1 NYLNSCAR
9 ICHAF
14 PVRVL
19 LPPPQHF
26 PFSDTRLRCTDSIFT
41 SPPSDLSSHPEMPSE
56 VDRCAALDFFNQSK
70 NANGCGS
77 DFDKSMC
84 WDKLNYGERM
94 DRRCPFQY
102 CTSIPG
108 CERIA
113 DIHMVSRYCDL
124 NGDWEVANYSQCLT
138 VVNDFTQ
145 CIVGFC
151 RVCPDVLRDV
161 VISVS
166 LTLSIVSVAL
176 LVAAI
181 VLFSIFDS
189 IQCRRLA
196 IHKNL
201 AVAFVCRFAVLAVW
215 TVVQSSN
222 LFQDCS
228 TFFPTNIMAYDW
240 ICKSILWFVIYFQVA
255 SVMWML
261 IEGAYL
267 YSRFT
272 VFAMRHS
279 DAPYCLYLLA
289 GWGIPFLVVMAW
301 TVVHESSTE
310 PGSFCW
316 LPYAQGDHLW
326 ILAGTMGFAFIMN
339 LIFLLAIVVILV
351 QKLGSENTAE
361 SRKIWRT
368 IKATL
373 LLVPL
378 LGVSNIPLFYEPQE
392 PSGAYM
398 LVSAILQHS
407 QGIFIAVLYCFLNSE
422 IQNALKRQLSKVPFH
437 FFLRRARF
445 ETERTYVPDSHHHAN
460 HKLGVPMGEL
470 NGGEKKEEI
479 VTSHSHSNHV
489 AADPV
494 VSLVHSSSP
503 SSPTQHTSSFLTP
516 PPPEETSVPP
526 PPEPP
531 LSPPISQPL
540 LPTSLP
546 FNPLMAGSIKSI
558 DGDMDHLVDGRSTA
572 ATTPTQ

>member
-1 NYLNSCAR
+1 SLSLSLSNL
-9 ICHAF
+9 
-14 PVRVL
+14 
-19 LPPPQHF
+19 
-26 PFSDTRLRCTDSIFT
+26 FSSLKFSGCRCTDCLQSSLSL
-41 SPPSDLSSHPEMPSE
+41 SPPDMPTELETCSRLYY
-56 VDRCAALDFFNQSK
+56 DNQTH
-70 NANGCGS
+70 NDNGCS
-77 DFDKSMC
+77 ADFDKSMC
-84 WDKLNYGERM
+84 WEKNSYGERVE
-94 DRRCPFQY
+94 RRCPFQY
-102 CTSIPG
+102 CTSVPG
-108 CERIA
+108 CEKIA

-124 NGDWEVANYSQCLT
+124 EGRWEVANYSQCLT
-138 VVNDFTQ
+138 VVNEFTT

-151 RVCPDVLRDV
+151 RVCPDFLRDV

-189 IQCRRLA
+189 LQCRRLA

-201 AVAFVCRFAVLAVW
+201 AVAFVFRFAVLAVW

-228 TFFPTNIMAYDW
+228 TFNPTNIMSYDW
-240 ICKSILWFVIYFQVA
+240 ICKMILWCVIYFQVA

-279 DAPYCLYLLA
+279 EPPYCLYLLA
-289 GWGIPFLVVMAW
+289 GWGIPFVVVMAW
-301 TVVHESSTE
+301 TVVHELKTRE
-310 PGSFCW
+310 NVNSFCW

-326 ILAGTMGFAFIMN
+326 ILAGTMGTALIMN

-361 SRKIWRT
+361 SKKIWRT
-368 IKATL
+368 VKATL

-378 LGVSNIPLFYEPQE
+378 LGVSNIPLFYEPDE

-398 LVSAILQHS
+398 LGSAILQHS

-437 FFLRRARF
+437 FFMRRAHF
-445 ETERTYVPDSHHHAN
+445 ETERTYVPDSHHHHGN

-470 NGGEKKEEI
+470 NGEKKEEI
-479 VTSHSHSNHV
+479 VV
-489 AADPV
+489 ATPV
-494 VSLVHSSSP
+494 PLPPIQPVTLSPTISSSSP
-503 SSPTQHTSSFLTP
+503 SSPTQHTTSFLTP
-516 PPPEETSVPP
+516 PPPEESGGVPP
-526 PPEPP
+526 PPDPP
-531 LSPPISQPL
+531 LSPPIAPL
-540 LPTSLP
+540 LSPERAPP
-546 FNPLMAGSIKSI
+546 FNPLMAGSIRSI
-558 DGDMDHLVDGRSTA
+558 DGDVSVEYLPSTT
-572 ATTPTQ
+572 TTPTQ

>member
-1 NYLNSCAR
+1 MPTEFERCASLYVTNQT
-9 ICHAF
+9 INDNGCHA
-14 PVRVL
+14 
-19 LPPPQHF
+19 
-26 PFSDTRLRCTDSIFT
+26 
-41 SPPSDLSSHPEMPSE
+41 
-56 VDRCAALDFFNQSK
+56 
-70 NANGCGS
+70 

-84 WDKLNYGERM
+84 WEKSGYGERTE
-94 DRRCPFQY
+94 RRCPFQY
-102 CTSIPG
+102 CTTVPG

-124 NGDWEVANYSQCLT
+124 AGSWEVANYSQCLT
-138 VVNDFTQ
+138 VVNDFST

-228 TFFPTNIMAYDW
+228 TFNPTNIMSYDW
-240 ICKSILWFVIYFQVA
+240 ICKMILWCVIYFQVA

-289 GWGIPFLVVMAW
+289 GWGIPFVVVMTW
-301 TVVHESSTE
+301 TVVHELKTRTNPS
-310 PGSFCW
+310 SFCW

-326 ILAGTMGFAFIMN
+326 ILAGTMGFALVMN

-378 LGVSNIPLFYEPQE
+378 LGVSNIPLFYEPDE

-398 LVSAILQHS
+398 LGSAILQHS

-437 FFLRRARF
+437 FFLRRAHF

-470 NGGEKKEEI
+470 NGGPKKDEI
-479 VTSHSHSNHV
+479 IV
-489 AADPV
+489 AVANNVDHPQPEAAPSV
-494 VSLVHSSSP
+494 QSSTP
-503 SSPTQHTSSFLTP
+503 SSPTQQTTSLLTP

-531 LSPPISQPL
+531 LSPPTQPL
-540 LPTSLP
+540 LPPSSP

-558 DGDMDHLVDGRSTA
+558 DADMDQLAESSTA
-572 ATTPTQ
+572 AAT